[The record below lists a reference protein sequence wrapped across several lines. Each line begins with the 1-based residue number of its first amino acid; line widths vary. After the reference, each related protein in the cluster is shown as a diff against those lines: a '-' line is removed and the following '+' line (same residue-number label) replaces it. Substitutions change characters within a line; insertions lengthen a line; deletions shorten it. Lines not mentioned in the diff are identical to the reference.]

1 MYLKIALRVRSA
13 MFSVIKSNSLH
24 LEIFRFLI
32 QGRRQRGGG
41 GEGQT
46 KGGRG
51 AGGGARPTPFPGGKN
66 FFSCIIGKLKIFTC
80 E

>member
-1 MYLKIALRVRSA
+1 
-13 MFSVIKSNSLH
+13 MFSVIKSN
-24 LEIFRFLI
+24 

-41 GEGQT
+41 GET
-46 KGGRG
+46 KGG
-51 AGGGARPTPFPGGKN
+51 GGQEEAQDPTPFPGGKF